1 MVSKKIKNFATKTL
15 RHKEKQD
22 SNNMPI
28 EIEKMAEKPKAKR
41 RGKIPG
47 GEIAAAFNPNNP
59 YANWT
64 GKKPY
69 LRSYN
74 PDNLVKSKGVSIQ
87 IYQEMTREP
96 FVKAALQQKTTSLL
110 SVPWGIKPAS
120 NSADHIEQAK
130 FVTWNFKNLIGG
142 FTRDVWEMCDALVA
156 GYSIQEKVYEEILDG
171 EYAGKVR
178 LAALKSKDPLYF
190 GFAFDPY
197 MNLLPD
203 GVVMTHSAANE
214 MEKPLPSDKFFIF
227 SFLKKYENLYGQSD
241 LRAAYRAFTIKDTAW
256 KLRAIYM
263 ERFSGNALK
272 GKYPRTGTKA
282 QQAENRDK
290 LVEIFRAWQNETG
303 VAIPEDLEIEVLQIA
318 TSSDSEYARAMADCN
333 VDIAVGILGETL
345 TLNEGRKTG
354 ARNMG
359 EIHKEVVDLFVL
371 FLDMIL
377 TADINEQ
384 LVRDVVDT
392 NYANVTEYPEFYF
405 YPREDYDPVAFG
417 QAVQSWQA
425 AGAEISKAWFY
436 EKVRMPI
443 PSGEGDVLEP
453 RPQAISTAGFGTSPN
468 YPHPGSGGPPS
479 AQQKGMEKLEEIH
492 KFYSDDQPRDEEG
505 RWTEGIGNAVEGA
518 RKLLIAAKA
527 KGLSAHNII
536 QASHGR
542 SVLEKGGQEK
552 EWRQRMIAAAKKDG
566 LSTDEIAAALS
577 KLAEAIPAMEVITV
591 DGYYRELDKFE
602 KFAEIPKVDLRLKRL
617 TDKALDIS
625 RPAYEKIFAYVLKQV
640 ENKNILTAQDYEA
653 AAKVAVNPAPLKD
666 SIFRS
671 LLTAHMMG
679 RGDGV
684 MNMQNQGYDFGK
696 IKKFAEVAFD
706 WEVLDEPFTPEEAV
720 KFFSGKVPMTREE
733 FDALTEKLMS
743 EAFYVTGLEK
753 LNIEKDVKAL
763 LTDALKN
770 GMTLEEFKFKL
781 NEMQIKYATPAYGR
795 EGTIGEGILDY
806 HAETVFRT
814 NMMDAYNQGRREMYG
829 DPDVKAYFPAYE
841 YTAIMDGRVTDI
853 CAGLDGKIYLAD
865 DPIWDTIWPPNHFS
879 CRSTVVTVNKY
890 DFNRDMIS
898 EPPGGK
904 PAPGFGG

>member
-1 MVSKKIKNFATKTL
+1 MISET
-15 RHKEKQD
+15 EKL
-22 SNNMPI
+22 
-28 EIEKMAEKPKAKR
+28 AEKPKAKR

-74 PDNLVKSKGVSIQ
+74 PDNLVKSKGISIQ

-120 NSADHIEQAK
+120 NSAEHVEHAK

-142 FTRDVWEMCDALVA
+142 FARDIWEMCDALVA
-156 GYSIQEKVYEEILDG
+156 GYSVQEKVYEEILDG

-197 MNLLPD
+197 MNLLPE
-203 GVVMTHSAANE
+203 GVIVTHTAANE

-256 KLRAIYM
+256 KLRSIYM
-263 ERFSGNALK
+263 ERFSGNSLK

-290 LVEIFRAWQNETG
+290 LVEIFKAWQNETG

-384 LVRDVVDT
+384 IVRDIIDT

-425 AGAEISKAWFY
+425 AGAEVSKAWFY

-443 PSGEGDVLEP
+443 PSGEDDILKP
-453 RPQAISTAGFGTSPN
+453 RPQAVSTAGFGTSPN
-468 YPHPGSGGPPS
+468 NSPPGSGGPP
-479 AQQKGMEKLEEIH
+479 EKENGV
-492 KFYSDDQPRDEEG
+492 SR
-505 RWTEGIGNAVEGA
+505 EGA
-518 RKLLIAAKA
+518 PDQGRGQAPDAKEDTTKLSE
-527 KGLSAHNII
+527 GTETRGS
-536 QASHGR
+536 
-542 SVLEKGGQEK
+542 
-552 EWRQRMIAAAKKDG
+552 
-566 LSTDEIAAALS
+566 
-577 KLAEAIPAMEVITV
+577 

-640 ENKNILTAQDYEA
+640 ENKNILTTVDYEA
-653 AAKVAVNPAPLKD
+653 AARVAVNPAPLKD
-666 SIFRS
+666 SIFRA
-671 LLTAHMMG
+671 LLTSHMMG

-684 MNMQNQGYDFGK
+684 INMQNQGYDFGK
-696 IKKFAEVAFD
+696 VKKFAEIAFD
-706 WEVLDEPFTPEEAV
+706 WEVLDEPFTPEDAV

-753 LNIEKDVKAL
+753 LAIEKDVKAL
-763 LTDALKN
+763 LTKALKN
-770 GMTLEEFKFKL
+770 GMTLEEFKFRL

-795 EGTIGEGILDY
+795 EGTVGEGILDY

-829 DPDVKAYFPAYE
+829 DPDVREYFPAYE
-841 YTAIMDGRVTDI
+841 YTAIMDGRTRETH
-853 CAGLDGKIYLAD
+853 AAMDGAVFKAA
-865 DPIWDTIWPPNHFS
+865 DPIWDRIWPAAGYN
-879 CRSTVVTVNKY
+879 CRCTVITINKY
-890 DFNRDMIS
+890 DFTEDMLWDKSDI
-898 EPPGGK
+898 
-904 PAPGFGG
+904 PADFPDEGFGG